1 MSVLWDKDWR
11 YKIALDKTNLAD
23 VTKFAKNIKNKT
35 ASRSMTEE
43 IEFFKKYFSIEQVID
58 GIQTKS
64 DKDLSDFFNNIK
76 HNLNNLIYIPEELE
90 SYYKSVISS
99 TKPEYREILSF
110 VLDKGR
116 KSKTFA
122 PVKNYYKTVL
132 GKFYTPVIAK
142 CNKYAD
148 QYKNN
153 IPTKI
158 LQEYEV
164 STSLHYLEEKIN
176 SSQATLNLWGKNHSI
191 DYLLKYNN
199 TYGFG
204 KFRSQSTTGLDN
216 TFTVNCPDHKI
227 EENELHMQYFTN
239 VYPGY
244 ANFVNFQFEDTTTRD
259 IDFGANFVFN
269 GWSTF
274 SAWHIFPSLY
284 TKNLKII
291 NAKIVKHL
299 FNTPSQKNFS
309 LIYRLLIN
317 TYDKSI
323 ALKILRQISQMP
335 GKFESRFLGA
345 IATEIVID
353 KGYALN
359 PYNYLTRLKQVDIT
373 NHFTTLNKLK

>member
-11 YKIALDKTNLAD
+11 QKVALDHAKLNE
-23 VTKFAKNIKNKT
+23 VTKFAKGLKNKS
-35 ASRSMTEE
+35 ASKAMLQE
-43 IEFFKKYFSIEQVID
+43 ITFYKKYYSIEQIIN
-58 GIQTKS
+58 GIQTFEPAE
-64 DKDLSDFFNNIK
+64 LTHFFNIIR
-76 HNLNNLIYIPEELE
+76 HNLNNLMYIPEELE
-90 SYYKSVISS
+90 DYYRSIIDSS
-99 TKPEYREILSF
+99 ESKYKPILEF
-110 VLDKGR
+110 LLEKGR
-116 KSKTFA
+116 KSKCFA
-122 PVKNYYKTVL
+122 PVKSYYKTVL
-132 GKFYTPVIAK
+132 GKFYSPVVAK
-142 CNKYAD
+142 CNKYAN
-148 QYKNN
+148 QYKH
-153 IPTKI
+153 TVSEKI
-158 LQEYEV
+158 LQEYEI
-164 STSLHYLEEKIN
+164 STSVHYLELKIIN
-176 SSQATLNLWGKNHSI
+176 NPATLNLWGDNHKVE
-191 DYLLKYNN
+191 YLLKYNN
-199 TYGFG
+199 KYGFG
-204 KFRSQSTTGLDN
+204 KFRSKSTTGLDN
-216 TFTVNCPDHKI
+216 TFTVNCPDHKVS
-227 EENELHMQYFTN
+227 ENDLHMQYLTN

-244 ANFVNFQFEDTTTRD
+244 ANFVETQFDNTESRD

-299 FNTPSQKNFS
+299 FNTPSQKNYS

-359 PYNYLTRLKQVDIT
+359 PNNYLNRLKTCDIT
-373 NHFTTLNKLK
+373 NYFSPLRKLR